1 MPKPVIVHLIDVD
14 NYPDPQDWPPPRQD
28 QGFVFFMNLGHAKAI
43 SQGAVL
49 AIASYRNAEI
59 ILCDTYSES
68 ADLAILG
75 WQSPGSLSLPPNC
88 KVRLNPVTKDKGIHV
103 ALNAR
108 FIPGD
113 RDWRMQVN
121 GTGMVRVGGSS
132 APGGSC
138 TLDALVGPA
147 VARAWRAQKANE
159 PWWQRFA
166 RLADAHPAIRMCL
179 PLGLGWTGVAGDVWC
194 LARTLSSATATTAP
208 APREVWHVPTP
219 PGLGVVDV
227 VPIRAVPGLL
237 QVGDASKPTG
247 QGKQDWVPLR
257 RLCADA
263 ANALIRS
270 ARPLHASSANDVED
284 RLDGI
289 PFHATRPGDL
299 KASVTLE
306 RRHFCARSPEGG
318 YVKADWNSG
327 LVSKGLQHGAQP
339 TVRDPLWSLFDLMA
353 WLRYFR
359 MGTPDGEQK
368 EHIGRSVQGLLD
380 QAGYRIKG
388 VFLAPDVS
396 LIPVRRDSRWCW
408 IPALV
413 GDGDQV
419 TLDSGQSVRVL
430 TFGPA
435 HRASRVVL
443 TLVRRAVRSQG
454 QEGQAPNQ
462 GAPPPFVVGVAV
474 DPATQQFILQRVH
487 PKTGKSTVDLR
498 LRVRDLIHP
507 LIYEVVVPGT
517 PKQKAGLP

>member
-14 NYPDPQDWPPPRQD
+14 NYPDPQDWPSHDPE

-43 SQGAVL
+43 SQKAVQ

-75 WQSPGSLSLPPNC
+75 WQSPGSLSLPPDC
-88 KVRLNPVTKDKGIHV
+88 EVQLVPVTKDKGIHV

-138 TLDALVGPA
+138 ALDALVGPA
-147 VARAWRAQKANE
+147 VARAWRAQNANE
-159 PWWQRFA
+159 PWWQRLA

-179 PLGLGWTGVAGDVWC
+179 PLGLGWTGVAGDVWR
-194 LARTLSSATATTAP
+194 LARTLSSANATTAP

-219 PGLGVVDV
+219 PDLGVVDV

-237 QVGDASKPTG
+237 QVGDASDPTG

-263 ANALIRS
+263 ANALIAS
-270 ARPLHASSANDVED
+270 ATHRHTSLANEVED
-284 RLDGI
+284 RLDVFVNH
-289 PFHATRPGDL
+289 PASPARL
-299 KASVTLE
+299 KASITLE
-306 RRHFCARSPEGG
+306 RCCSYVPSPGGTFQRAR
-318 YVKADWNSG
+318 WNSG
-327 LVSKGLQHGAQP
+327 LISKGLQHGAQP
-339 TVRDPLWSLFDLMA
+339 TGRKPLWSLSDLLH
-353 WLRYFR
+353 WLWKSRIR
-359 MGTPDGEQK
+359 ISDPAQK
-368 EHIGRSVQGLLD
+368 ECIGGAVQRLLNRV
-380 QAGYRIKG
+380 GYG
-388 VFLAPDVS
+388 FGDVFLARDAC
-396 LIPVRRDSRWCW
+396 LIPLPRDGRWCW
-408 IPALV
+408 IPDLV
-413 GDGDQV
+413 GDVDLV
-419 TLDSGQSVRVL
+419 TLDSGQSVKVL
-430 TFGPA
+430 TVGSA
-435 HRASRVVL
+435 GGARRVVL
-443 TLVRRAVRSQG
+443 TLVRLAFGAQSPNA
-454 QEGQAPNQ
+454 QAPNQ

-498 LRVRDLIHP
+498 LRVRELIHP